1 MTSNVVLRK
10 AKGVARRLNRL
21 RKHAGELRGDGGNSG
36 SIEIWVDTP
45 ADDARVETNV
55 LKVEGWAF
63 SQTGAITQVAVS
75 LDFQELGHV
84 EYGLNRVDVMNT
96 FNLASER
103 CGFSG
108 VVDLPKNVTAGAH
121 TVRVVATDDHGQK
134 RTMRRQITVTESG
147 QAAVGMTYWIDAP
160 QPDTITSGRLEISGW
175 AFSPESP
182 VKSVTALI
190 DGEQETWLA
199 HGIARDD
206 VYQVYP
212 TPFARMSGFRGHIEF
227 PDARPGKHVLTL
239 RFTTHNR
246 ATATV
251 SRNFVFRPDS
261 LPHLEIE
268 RAQWRGDTVT
278 VDGCAFMPGK
288 RLPWMVSAYTA
299 DGTLL
304 GTTRVKRS
312 RPDVRQRFP
321 DAPGAGQSGFELVC
335 PVPAPQAIQASQRG
349 SATSATLALT
359 IQCVDAEGQIIKDE
373 VVVTHRPDEIG
384 QTLAAS
390 RIGLEDLVWQVRL
403 RTGAE
408 PSILNLAPD
417 YPLASILKGCDV
429 FTLPGKRDKTGA
441 LGGPDLADIVVVADE
456 ATAQAAIKERA
467 ARYVMATIKP
477 VKAGAT
483 RGAKHGGAQ
492 DDVARDVAVSAAWTP
507 QAQQLRAIPSV
518 SIVIPAYNK
527 IEYTRPCVER
537 ILETARPYISLEVVV
552 VDDCST
558 DDTAAVLTELARA
571 DARVRY
577 VRNETNSGFLLTS
590 NHGAEVATG
599 DILIFLNN
607 DTLPEPRWIEPL
619 IQTLQTQPAAG
630 AVGGKLM
637 YPDGTLQEAG
647 GVIYNNGDAANF
659 GRNSADPEHP
669 LFQTVREVDYVTGAL
684 LATPRA
690 LFLELGKFDERYVP
704 VYCEDSDYC
713 FKVREA
719 GQRVYYQP
727 ESSVV
732 HFEGVTSGRDTNQG
746 LKRYQVINTQKLH
759 ERWQEALTRQ
769 GPPPDNYDRQTLNR
783 IAVRYERECDPET
796 GAYTPKRALV
806 AFSSVP
812 EFNHEGGSRQHA
824 ALIDFLQD
832 LGWHVTVLAVH
843 KPGDERY
850 IRQLQQ
856 RGIQVYCGHRC
867 IDVGDNYLE
876 EFADL
881 ARDGQFQLALMA
893 PWYLTEESLPSL
905 RTFSPHTRIFTNTM
919 DLHFLRDIRGAL
931 ASAGAEKNGGS
942 DKSSDKSS
950 ARTGKK
956 SSASS
961 GRHSP
966 DEDGEIDAMIP
977 PALGE
982 TLIRELNVYANS
994 DLVTTVSAEETTLLR
1009 SFLGAHSNVQ
1019 LLPHTEAIPASPIA
1033 LADRRG
1039 MLFVGNFRH
1048 PPNTEAVEYLFSE
1061 VLPLIDPAVLRAHP
1075 ITIVGTDLPDSLRT
1089 LARNIEGVQMLG
1101 WVPEVT
1107 PYLHRARINLV
1118 PLLHG
1123 AGTKVKL
1130 IQALMVGTPSVT
1142 TPVGAEGLSLEDE
1155 RQALIAE
1162 TPEQFARDMTRLATD
1177 DALWSR
1183 LALASRDHVLARHG
1197 PEVVRARFGALIDQ
1211 VMRTPSRATPGAS
1224 PAGEPP
1230 ADQEAANASHGVAAL
1245 AQ

>member
-10 AKGVARRLNRL
+10 ARGVARRLNRL
-21 RKHAGELRGDGGNSG
+21 RKHAGELRGDGANTG
-36 SIEIWVDTP
+36 SIELWIDGP
-45 ADDARVETNV
+45 AEDARVETNV
-55 LKVEGWAF
+55 LKVEGWAY
-63 SQTGAITQVAVS
+63 SQTGAITQMAVS
-75 LDFQELGHV
+75 LDFQELGQV

-121 TVRVVATDDHGQK
+121 TLRVVATDDRGHK

-147 QAAVGMTYWIDAP
+147 QAAMGMTYWIDAP
-160 QPDTITSGRLEISGW
+160 QADTVTSGRLEISGW
-175 AFSPESP
+175 AFSPASP
-182 VKSVTALI
+182 IWSVVAYI
-190 DGEQETWLA
+190 DGTQETWLT

-206 VYQVYP
+206 VYEVYP
-212 TPFARMSGFRGHIEF
+212 APFAHMSGFCGHIEF
-227 PDARPGKHVLTL
+227 PNARPGKHVLTL
-239 RFTTHNR
+239 RFTTRNDT
-246 ATATV
+246 TATV
-251 SRNFVFRPDS
+251 SRNFVFRPS
-261 LPHLEIE
+261 ALPYLEIE

-278 VDGCAFMPGK
+278 IKGCAFMPGK
-288 RLPWMVSAYTA
+288 RLPWMVSAYTT
-299 DGTLL
+299 DGALL
-304 GTTRVKRS
+304 GSTRVKLS

-335 PVPAPQAIQASQRG
+335 PVPAPQAAPTAQRG
-349 SATSATLALT
+349 TATLTLT
-359 IQCVDAEGQIIKDE
+359 IQCVDADGQVIKDE
-373 VVVTHRPDEIG
+373 VVVTHRPDELG

-408 PSILNLAPD
+408 PSILNLTPD
-417 YPLASILKGCDV
+417 YQLASILKGCDI
-429 FTLPGKRDKTGA
+429 FTLPGKRDKASA
-441 LGGPDLADIVVVADE
+441 LGDGGSGLADIVVVADE
-456 ATAQAAIKERA
+456 ATAQAAMKA
-467 ARYVMATIKP
+467 QTARYVTATIKP
-477 VKAGAT
+477 VKAGTA
-483 RGAKHGGAQ
+483 RGGKPGGAHDAAQ
-492 DDVARDVAVSAAWTP
+492 AGAVSAEWTP
-507 QAQQLRAIPSV
+507 EAQLRAIPSV
-518 SIVIPAYNK
+518 SIVIPVYNK

-537 ILETARPYISLEVVV
+537 ILETAHSYIPLEVVV

-558 DDTAAVLTELARA
+558 DATAAVIAELARA

-577 VRNETNSGFLLTS
+577 VRNETNSGFLLSS

-619 IQTLQTQPAAG
+619 IQALNTQPAAG
-630 AVGGKLM
+630 VVGGKLM

-647 GVIYNNGDAANF
+647 GVIYNNGDGANF

-669 LFQTVREVDYVTGAL
+669 LFQTLREVDYVSGAL

-690 LFLELGKFDERYVP
+690 LFLELGKFDERYTP
-704 VYCEDSDYC
+704 AYCEDSDYC
-713 FKVREA
+713 FRVREA

-727 ESSVV
+727 ESSIV
-732 HFEGVTSGRDTNQG
+732 HFEGVSNGRDTSQG
-746 LKRYQVINTQKLH
+746 MKRYQVINTQKFH
-759 ERWQEALTRQ
+759 QRWQEALTRQ

-796 GAYTPKRALV
+796 GTNTPKRALV

-824 ALIDFLQD
+824 ALVDFLQD
-832 LGWHVTVLAVH
+832 LGWQVTVLAVH
-843 KPGDERY
+843 KPGDEMYTRL
-850 IRQLQQ
+850 LQQ

-893 PWYLTEESLPSL
+893 PWHLTEESLPSL

-931 ASAGAEKNGGS
+931 ASAGADKNGGS
-942 DKSSDKSS
+942 DKNH
-950 ARTGKK
+950 ARTSRT

-961 GRHSP
+961 ASSASNGRQTL
-966 DEDGEIDAMIP
+966 DADGAVDVMIP
-977 PALGE
+977 PALGV
-982 TLIRELNVYANS
+982 TLIRELNTYANS
-994 DLVTTVSAEETTLLR
+994 DLVTTVSVEETTLLR
-1009 SFLGAHSNVQ
+1009 SFLGAHSRVE

-1048 PPNTEAVEYLFSE
+1048 PPNVDAVEYLLSE
-1061 VLPLIDPAVLRAHP
+1061 VLPLVDPAVLRAHP
-1075 ITIVGTDLPDSLRT
+1075 INIVGTDLPDSLRT
-1089 LARNIEGVQMLG
+1089 LARNVEGVRMLG
-1101 WVPEVT
+1101 WVPEIT
-1107 PYLHRARINLV
+1107 PYLHHARINLV

-1130 IQALMVGTPSVT
+1130 IQALMTGTPSVT
-1142 TPVGAEGLSLEDE
+1142 TLVGAEGLLLEDE

-1162 TPEQFARDMTRLATD
+1162 SPEQFARAMTRLATD

-1197 PEVVRARFGALIDQ
+1197 PDVVRARFGALIDQ
-1211 VMRTPSRATPGAS
+1211 VMRTPSRAMPGAS
-1224 PAGEPP
+1224 TADVAP
-1230 ADQEAANASHGVAAL
+1230 ADQEPADAPRGVAAMV
-1245 AQ
+1245 Q